1 MSESPRDIDLLVER
15 VVSSWRE
22 RSPSGEIRSAPA
34 WHDLAEDDR
43 ERAFRE
49 SVAARQIE
57 AAMDPRGLSSTG
69 HTVIERIA
77 R

>member
-1 MSESPRDIDLLVER
+1 MSESPRDIDLLIER
-15 VVSSWRE
+15 VVSPWRE
-22 RSPSGEIRSAPA
+22 RSPSGEIRSEPA

-57 AAMDPRGLSSTG
+57 AALDPSGLSSTARA
-69 HTVIERIA
+69 VNARIA